1 MWEVMDENKRQELMI
16 NDRDYDYL
24 IMNNHDVGGDD
35 SNWNQICMMHS
46 LLRSTCSVDM
56 HLGNTSSCAC
66 ANWKSQHQH
75 AQIYHILTLGHETK
89 CATLPNF
96 FISIQP
102 NPLAIQSCH
111 VKIIH
116 SVELQSKPKAHRSI
130 WPSVVAMWM
139 LLKQAR
145 LHENVR

>member
-1 MWEVMDENKRQELMI
+1 
-16 NDRDYDYL
+16 
-24 IMNNHDVGGDD
+24 MNNHDVGGDD

-46 LLRSTCSVDM
+46 VLRSSGTCWMYSVDM

-66 ANWKSQHQH
+66 ANWKSQRQH
-75 AQIYHILTLGHETK
+75 AQIYHIITLGLKTK

-130 WPSVVAMWM
+130 WPSNVAMWM